1 MQYIILDLE
10 FNQSFPFK
18 TGKKTEPVAE
28 CPFEIIQIGA
38 VKLDESYMPVGEFN
52 VMIKP
57 TIYPRIHPFV
67 ERITGIKESDLK
79 DKGTFAQAYQDFLDF
94 VGKKDAV
101 LCTWGPDDIKSL
113 FRNILYY
120 HLDSDALTDQYL
132 NIQPFASKYLNYE
145 AGRSIGLKNAVSELG
160 IEMNIP
166 FHDALCD
173 ARYTAEIFRIVH
185 PEKVVPEIFHPL
197 TMLAK
202 KPKRVRTDKK
212 ALFQHFMSELNRELT
227 ESEKKI
233 IRSAYTLG
241 RNHAFDILPPQK
253 KKNETAEKGI

>member
-38 VKLDESYMPVGEFN
+38 VKLDENFMPVGEFN
-52 VMIKP
+52 AMIKP

-67 ERITGIKESDLK
+67 ERITGIKESDLA
-79 DKGTFAQAYQDFLDF
+79 DKGTFSEAYDQFLKF
-94 VGKKDAV
+94 IGKEDSV

-120 HLDSDALTDQYL
+120 HLDHDALTDQYI
-132 NIQPFASKYLNYE
+132 NIQPFASQYLHYE
-145 AGRSIGLKNAVSELG
+145 AGRSIGLKNAVTELG

-185 PEKVVPEIFHPL
+185 PEKITPEIFHPL

-212 ALFQHFMSELNRELT
+212 ALFQHFIAELNRELT
-227 ESEKKI
+227 ENEKKL

-241 RNHAFDILPPQK
+241 RNHTFDMAPYSK
-253 KKNETAEKGI
+253 KKAETEK